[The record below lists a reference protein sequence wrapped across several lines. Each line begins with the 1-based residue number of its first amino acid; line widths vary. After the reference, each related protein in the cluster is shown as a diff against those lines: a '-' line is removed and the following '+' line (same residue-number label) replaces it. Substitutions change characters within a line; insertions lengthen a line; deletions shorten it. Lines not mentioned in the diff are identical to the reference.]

1 MKARARRLDPR
12 LAEEL
17 RRRLLD
23 ARTNLLRTVAVTDEE
38 VAGLDVAG
46 PGDSTDRATAASI
59 AALVSRVAGQDKRE
73 LDEIAEALRRLGSGA
88 YGVCESCRKPIAIT
102 RLRAVPATRFC
113 LACQE
118 AAEVVS

>member
-12 LAEEL
+12 LVEEL

-23 ARTNLLRTVAVTDEE
+23 ARTSLLRTVAVTDEE

-59 AALVSRVAGQDKRE
+59 AALWQ
-73 LDEIAEALRRLGSGA
+73 
-88 YGVCESCRKPIAIT
+88 T
-102 RLRAVPATRFC
+102 
-113 LACQE
+113 
-118 AAEVVS
+118 